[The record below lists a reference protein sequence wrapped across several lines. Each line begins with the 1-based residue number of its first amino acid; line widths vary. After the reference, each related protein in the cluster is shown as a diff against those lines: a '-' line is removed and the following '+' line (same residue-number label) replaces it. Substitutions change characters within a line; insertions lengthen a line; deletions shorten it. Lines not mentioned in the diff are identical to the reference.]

1 MNRSWH
7 PVAMAKSSL
16 TWRSALYLGVSA
28 AFGLGWFIALVVG
41 LSLSVGLLIIWV
53 GFPML
58 ALMMVAW
65 RFGAMLER
73 QLVRAAFGVRSRT
86 RTAGPRRAAIRW
98 SG

>member
-1 MNRSWH
+1 MGGNAVGRGDQVGGDASVMNRSWH

-53 GFPML
+53 GF
-58 ALMMVAW
+58 
-65 RFGAMLER
+65 RC
-73 QLVRAAFGVRSRT
+73 SR
-86 RTAGPRRAAIRW
+86 
-98 SG
+98 